1 MINTVL
7 FDFDGTLLDT
17 APDLVAGVNHLRAS
31 RNLPELPLEHLR
43 HFVSRGA
50 VGMIKAG
57 MPPCDEGTLER
68 WHRSF
73 LDYYEHNLCVHTA
86 PFDGVAAV
94 LEELTRRGIAWG
106 VVTNRREYLCLPILE
121 KLGWKSAAA
130 TIICGD
136 TTPYS
141 KPHPEPVLAACREA
155 GVKPHEALMVG
166 DDLRDVESG
175 RRAGA
180 STAFVTYGYADG
192 QSQSD
197 IIGDATLLHSPADV
211 LDLLDTG
218 YAMRREA

>member
-1 MINTVL
+1 MIQAVL

-17 APDLVAGVNHLRAS
+17 APDLVAGVNHLRAG

-57 MPPCDEGTLER
+57 MPPCDNETLER
-68 WHRSF
+68 WHQSF
-73 LDYYEHNLCVHTA
+73 LDYYQQNLFVQTA
-86 PFDGVAAV
+86 PFKGVAHV
-94 LEELTRRGIAWG
+94 LEELGRRGIPWG

-121 KLGWKSAAA
+121 KLGWTTAAG

-136 TTPYS
+136 TVEHA
-141 KPHPEPVLAACREA
+141 KPHPEPVLAACREL
-155 GVKPHEALMVG
+155 GVRPDDALMVG
-166 DDLRDVESG
+166 DDLRDMESG

-180 STAFVTYGYADG
+180 KTAFATYGYADG

-197 IIGDATLLHSPADV
+197 IIGDAALLQTPGDV
-211 LDLLDTG
+211 LGLLDG
-218 YAMRREA
+218 SGPAGRGG